1 MAVPQ
6 SGQTMVARR
15 QPRIFYG
22 WWIVLAGTVIMAL
35 MGAFSYYGF
44 GVFFN
49 PIVEHFGWSATAL
62 ALALSLARLEGG
74 IMAPIMGYLIDRLGP
89 RKLMLVG
96 ILASGTGYLLLSQ
109 TSSMVYFYIVF
120 ILLVQGGA
128 SAGMGNAPMTA
139 VANWFQRRR
148 ATAMGVMNLGISI
161 GGLMARPLA
170 DFITVFGWRWALAMA
185 GITIWVVGIPLALVV
200 RHRPEQYG
208 YLPDGRSPEPVHAVE
223 GAASDVAVPSG
234 PKDNQGDEYKEIDFS
249 PKQAMK
255 TMAFWSIAFMFS
267 ARHLVTGSVALFLI
281 PLLQERG
288 MSLSSAAGVVSLMA
302 LLGMPGRVGFA
313 WLGDHFD
320 KRLVIAFCFIFQTVG
335 LILFTAIG
343 GNLGITF
350 FLILY
355 APTYSG
361 VLPLIPAIQGE
372 YFGRRWFA
380 TIRGFMAPVGTVSL
394 VGGPLLVG
402 SIHDFSGS
410 YEPAFFVLAVANVL
424 ALVFIVITRKPKD
437 PAFASA

>member
-1 MAVPQ
+1 M
-6 SGQTMVARR
+6 
-15 QPRIFYG
+15 
-22 WWIVLAGTVIMAL
+22 IMAL

-49 PIVEHFGWSATAL
+49 PIAQHFGWSATAL

-74 IMAPIMGYLIDRLGP
+74 IMAPFMGFLIDRFGP
-89 RKLMLVG
+89 RKLMFVG
-96 ILASGTGYLLLSQ
+96 LLASGIGYLLLSQ
-109 TSSMVYFYIVF
+109 TTSLTYFYIVF

-170 DFITVFGWRWALAMA
+170 DLITAFGWRWALGLA
-185 GITIWVVGIPLALVV
+185 GITIWVAGIPLALVV

-208 YLPDGRSPEPVHAVE
+208 YLPDGRAPENPQRVDAATSE
-223 GAASDVAVPSG
+223 GAVDSHTDDAQQA
-234 PKDNQGDEYKEIDFS
+234 EYKEIDFS
-249 PKQAMK
+249 PRQAMR
-255 TMAFWSIAFMFS
+255 TMAFWSIALMFS

-288 MSLSSAAGVVSLMA
+288 MSLSSAASVISLMA

-320 KRLVIAFCFIFQTVG
+320 KRWVIAFCFVFQSVG
-335 LILFTAIG
+335 LILFTTIG
-343 GNLGITF
+343 GNVGIAL

-372 YFGRRWFA
+372 YFGRMWFA
-380 TIRGFMAPVGTVSL
+380 TIRGFMAPIGTISL

-402 SIHDFSGS
+402 SIHDLSGS
-410 YEPAFFVLAVANVL
+410 YEPAFFLLAVANIL
-424 ALVFIVITRKPKD
+424 ALVFILITRKPKD
-437 PAFASA
+437 PAFRAAL